1 MTGIACL
8 LPRSTVPHRDRSQR
22 QRLYRYYSA
31 RGRWVCGEWRARV
44 ALERSAVWTGEVTD
58 EAESVLAPQVE
69 SRPRLVKVGSHTKS
83 QVQHVVTSLRKY
95 AIIREPRP
103 SFRDCHTLSRGCP
116 DRRSYVA
123 RHRTST
129 ATPTYHHRRSTGSCA
144 AHRRQD
150 QLRQGLIWGLSR

>member
-8 LPRSTVPHRDRSQR
+8 LPRSTVPHRDQSQR

-69 SRPRLVKVGSHTKS
+69 SRPRLVKVGPHIKS
-83 QVQHVVTSLRKY
+83 QNQHRNAHVPPPKKYRLLRGTPATRPNYGRVSFEVSVT
-95 AIIREPRP
+95 
-103 SFRDCHTLSRGCP
+103 
-116 DRRSYVA
+116 
-123 RHRTST
+123 
-129 ATPTYHHRRSTGSCA
+129 
-144 AHRRQD
+144 
-150 QLRQGLIWGLSR
+150 